1 MKYLENIFNKRRNIS
16 TESTKTEVIEV
27 IEEGLTDSEIIQRI
41 HNEFN
46 TSGEKLLNEAKKVL
60 EECKEHQTDKAK
72 RMQAL
77 GFHNTEAVKNL
88 KEATNKEYKA
98 LKFAQTVKYY
108 SLHYPNN
115 KFITKEEVEKICSK
129 YNLVYGE
136 VSLYKG
142 DIPDKNLKEIENFNL
157 REEDYLYSEITS
169 FRGLDIGEEITKH
182 TKESFLTAKSKYEIS
197 KSSSSRIYK
206 RFSCT
211 KGSLYIAAP
220 ESDMDTSGMKLDNF
234 KLVREIPDPV
244 VLQEVKDGFLI
255 ITAWG
260 DEASDSLV
268 VNQKFN

>member
-1 MKYLENIFNKRRNIS
+1 MKYLENIFNKHKNIS
-16 TESTKTEVIEV
+16 TESTKTEVVE
-27 IEEGLTDSEIIQRI
+27 IEEGLTDFEIIQRI

-46 TSGEKLLNEAKKVL
+46 TSGERLLIEAKKII
-60 EECKEHQTDKAK
+60 EDCKEYQTDKAE

-77 GFHNTEAVKNL
+77 GFYNTEVVKNL
-88 KEATNKEYKA
+88 KEARNKEYKA
-98 LKFAQTVKYY
+98 LKLAQTVEYY

-115 KFITKEEVEKICSK
+115 KFITEEEVQKICSK

-136 VSLYKG
+136 VRLYKG
-142 DIPDKNLKEIENFNL
+142 DIPEKNLKEIESFNL
-157 REEDYLYSEITS
+157 REEDYLYTEVYT
-169 FRGLDIGEEITKH
+169 FLGYDVENKVTMH
-182 TKESFLTAKSKYEIS
+182 TKESFLKAENEYRASGSNNHRSYKS
-197 KSSSSRIYK
+197 
-206 RFSCT
+206 FSCT

-220 ESDMDTSGMKLDNF
+220 KSDMDTSGMKVENF
-234 KLVREIPDPV
+234 KLIKEIPDPV